1 MQNQGQ
7 STPPRRPSESS
18 TTHES
23 LTQHSEASDQL
34 PKQLDKTSGPLAS
47 SSYALSLRETYNTD
61 LFYSS
66 LFDDEITIEVDSDK
80 EQTTD
85 TFTEVEVRSIAPNL
99 SLQEILSDLARGISE
114 NKISK
119 FNICRNDVWEGTKRG
134 LTRKSFSPG
143 NKISVRFSDDS
154 GRSEGAVDLG
164 GPTREFLTL
173 VIDWLANSQLFC
185 GPWEGKFLSCNAAC
199 LDNSEYLYAGKI
211 TALSL
216 VHGGPGLQFFSPCL
230 YEALVNGVDKVQAT
244 ADDVYDPELK
254 SSLQKL
260 SQVQAVP
267 DAYEMMSSNNLDT
280 ILELAGTLNHIR
292 SIKDI
297 DKMIQQ
303 TAHWYT
309 LGRAWPALEQF
320 KQGLSDMGVLE
331 AITNNPNAFTVAFC
345 HFPEKI
351 DALTFS
357 GMFTVLHSEEGSN
370 KRDTENLILSYWHDY
385 LQDTEDGE
393 TMVTLSDVLFFGLK
407 QLPPMRLGWDLS
419 LGFLHDPDKDNNLSP
434 YPKANTCGPVL
445 QLPIVHKE
453 YDAFKDAM
461 NFAIGN
467 SKGFGFS

>member
-99 SLQEILSDLARGISE
+99 SLQEILSDLARGVSE

-143 NKISVRFSDDS
+143 NKISVLFSDDS

-164 GPTREFLTL
+164 GPTTV

-185 GPWEGKFLSCNAAC
+185 GPREGKFLSCNAAC

-216 VHGGPGLQFFSPCL
+216 VHGGPGLQFFP
-230 YEALVNGVDKVQAT
+230 LV
-244 ADDVYDPELK
+244 
-254 SSLQKL
+254 
-260 SQVQAVP
+260 
-267 DAYEMMSSNNLDT
+267 
-280 ILELAGTLNHIR
+280 
-292 SIKDI
+292 
-297 DKMIQQ
+297 
-303 TAHWYT
+303 
-309 LGRAWPALEQF
+309 
-320 KQGLSDMGVLE
+320 
-331 AITNNPNAFTVAFC
+331 C
-345 HFPEKI
+345 
-351 DALTFS
+351 
-357 GMFTVLHSEEGSN
+357 
-370 KRDTENLILSYWHDY
+370 
-385 LQDTEDGE
+385 
-393 TMVTLSDVLFFGLK
+393 
-407 QLPPMRLGWDLS
+407 MRLWS
-419 LGFLHDPDKDNNLSP
+419 M
-434 YPKANTCGPVL
+434 V
-445 QLPIVHKE
+445 
-453 YDAFKDAM
+453 
-461 NFAIGN
+461 
-467 SKGFGFS
+467 

>member
-1 MQNQGQ
+1 M
-7 STPPRRPSESS
+7 
-18 TTHES
+18 S
-23 LTQHSEASDQL
+23 L
-34 PKQLDKTSGPLAS
+34 K
-47 SSYALSLRETYNTD
+47 ETDNTD
-61 LFYSS
+61 IFYSS
-66 LFDDEITIEVDSDK
+66 LFDDQITIEVDSDN

-85 TFTEVEVRSIAPNL
+85 TFREVEVRSIAPHF

-119 FNICRNDVWEGTKRG
+119 FNICRNDIWEGTKRG

-185 GPWEGKFLSCNAAC
+185 GPREAKFLSCNAAC

-216 VHGGPGLQFFSPCL
+216 VHGGPGLHFFSPCL
-230 YEALVNGVDKVQAT
+230 YDALVNGVDKSQAT
-244 ADDVYDPELK
+244 VDDVYDPELK

-260 SQVQAVP
+260 SQAQAVP
-267 DAYEMMSSNNLDT
+267 DAYEMMSRNNLDT
-280 ILELAGTLNHIR
+280 ILELAGTLNR
-292 SIKDI
+292 VKSIKDI
-297 DKMIQQ
+297 DKIVQQ

-345 HFPEKI
+345 HFPEEL
-351 DALTFS
+351 DALKFS
-357 GMFTVLHSEEGSN
+357 GMFIVLYSEEGSN
-370 KRDTENLILSYWHDY
+370 KRATENVILSYWHDY
-385 LQDTEDGE
+385 LQDAEDGK
-393 TMVTLSDVLFFGLK
+393 TMVTLSDVLFFTSGLK

-419 LGFLHDPDKDNNLSP
+419 LGFLHDPDNDNNLSP

-445 QLPIVHKE
+445 QLPIVHKS